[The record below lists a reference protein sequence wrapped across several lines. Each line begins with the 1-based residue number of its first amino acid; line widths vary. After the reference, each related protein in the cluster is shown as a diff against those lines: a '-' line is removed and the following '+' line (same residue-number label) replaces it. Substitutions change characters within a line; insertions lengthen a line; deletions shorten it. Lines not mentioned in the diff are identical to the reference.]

1 MLIMLKI
8 YLTKVFLH
16 DTIYSQEINI
26 FIITFILLKRRIIML
41 KFKKILSGVL
51 AVMSVLT
58 IAPCTAQAQ
67 TITSV
72 RGDFNGDRVVSSTD
86 LFLISSFLTGKFAST
101 KQAQFDVG
109 GDNAITYAD
118 MDAVASMVVNSSNT
132 GTITYDTNEITR
144 KSVIYTKYDMLT
156 GKTSNYTIAVNEN
169 FPASTREV
177 ISEHPLQPVT
187 EHDKR
192 FIIFQ
197 CGATGCIIGDHL
209 IATCRHAVAGY
220 TTQSQLNARVVDC
233 GGDGTPEATLTVTS
247 VHYPDI
253 GTYGKDRIHD
263 YALVVVQED
272 LSQYGV
278 FNPGVTTNTF
288 ESQNSDLTVMGWRC
302 NEVQKKYNINAFFI
316 KCSGKALPTTPE
328 MIYYALSTHCGESG
342 APVLY
347 NDTPVGI
354 HTGGNKTYN
363 HGVRID
369 SQILNF
375 YFNNENI

>member
-16 DTIYSQEINI
+16 DIIYSQEINT

-41 KFKKILSGVL
+41 KFKKILSGML

-72 RGDFNGDRVVSSTD
+72 RGDFNGDNVVNSTD

-101 KQAQFDVG
+101 KQAQFDVD

-118 MDAVASMVVNSSNT
+118 MEAVASMVVNGSNT
-132 GTITYDTNEITR
+132 GTITYDTNEISR
-144 KSVIYTKYDMLT
+144 KSIKYEKYDMLT
-156 GKTSNYTIAVNEN
+156 GKTSNYTITVNEN
-169 FPASTREV
+169 FPISTRGPVEGKV
-177 ISEHPLQPVT
+177 LHPVT

-192 FIIFQ
+192 FIVFQ
-197 CGATGCIIGDHL
+197 SGSTGCIIGDHL
-209 IATCRHAVAGY
+209 IATCRHAVKGY

-233 GGDGTPEATLTVTS
+233 GGDGTPEATLTVTA
-247 VHYPDI
+247 VHYADPNV
-253 GTYGKDRIHD
+253 KDGSYD
-263 YALVVVQED
+263 YALVVVKED

-288 ESQNSDLTVMGWRC
+288 ENQNREVTVMGWKS
-302 NEVQKKYNINAFFI
+302 NDLTDIHSYFI
-316 KCSGKALPTTPE
+316 KDSGTALPATSE
-328 MIYYALSTHCGESG
+328 IMHYALATHGGESG

-347 NDTPVGI
+347 KDSPVGI
-354 HTGGNKTYN
+354 HISGGDGSTYN
-363 HGVRID
+363 CGVRID

-375 YFNNENI
+375 YFNNDNI

>member
-1 MLIMLKI
+1 
-8 YLTKVFLH
+8 
-16 DTIYSQEINI
+16 
-26 FIITFILLKRRIIML
+26 ML

-58 IAPCTAQAQ
+58 IAPCTAQAE

-101 KQAQFDVG
+101 KQAQFDVD

-118 MDAVASMVVNSSNT
+118 MEAVASMVVSGSNT

-144 KSVIYTKYDMLT
+144 KSVIYTKYNMLT
-156 GKTSNYTIAVNEN
+156 GKSSNYMITVNEN
-169 FPASTREV
+169 FPVSTRKPITGQE
-177 ISEHPLQPVT
+177 LQPVT

-192 FIIFQ
+192 FVVFRT
-197 CGATGCIIGDHL
+197 GSTGCIIGDHI
-209 IATCRHAVAGY
+209 IATCRHAVASCK
-220 TTQSQLNARVVDC
+220 TQSQINARVVDC
-233 GGDGTPEATLTVTS
+233 GGDGTPEATLTVTA
-247 VHYPDI
+247 VHYPE
-253 GTYGKDRIHD
+253 GSYGDEYD

-288 ESQNSDLTVMGWRC
+288 ESQNCEVTVMGWK
-302 NEVQKKYNINAFFI
+302 NDENTDLNTYFVKD
-316 KCSGKALPTTPE
+316 SGIAIPATPE
-328 MIYYALSTHCGESG
+328 VMHYVVSTDNGESG

-347 NDTPVGI
+347 NNSPVGI
-354 HTGGNKTYN
+354 HTGGDGVVYN
-363 HGVRID
+363 NGVRID

-375 YFNNENI
+375 YFNNDNI